1 MHGGALDGSYVPQRM
16 MGTHQ
21 LKQDFFTDQLAWD
34 CDEECAEVAGVM
46 MDCWV
51 HFWVDCVALVL
62 CDACRAIG
70 LPASPAVL
78 SQHTTHVCLLTFLQ
92 HVTPACSHSCS
103 ILRCVVYRKYAYR
116 TCMMT
121 GICMSTRVVR
131 QRALISLVR
140 R

>member
-1 MHGGALDGSYVPQRM
+1 M
-16 MGTHQ
+16 
-21 LKQDFFTDQLAWD
+21 
-34 CDEECAEVAGVM
+34 AGVM

-78 SQHTTHVCLLTFLQ
+78 SQHTMHVCLLTFLQ
-92 HVTPACSHSCS
+92 HVKPACSHSCS

-116 TCMMT
+116 TCYMYDDRHMHVHT
-121 GICMSTRVVR
+121 CCQAARLNQLGQAIGFAFTVDSE
-131 QRALISLVR
+131 R
-140 R
+140 RPSAK